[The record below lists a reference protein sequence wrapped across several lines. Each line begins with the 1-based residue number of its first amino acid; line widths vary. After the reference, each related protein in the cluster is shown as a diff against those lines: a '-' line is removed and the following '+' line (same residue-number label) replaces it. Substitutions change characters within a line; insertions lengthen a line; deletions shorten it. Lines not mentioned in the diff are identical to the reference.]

1 MAGNVS
7 DSLEG
12 SKRHLGWSEHLHTLS
27 FHLILNQAFEKALKA
42 LNELQGVIGASI
54 PWGHS
59 PGGRCPQLSH
69 TTHAILSS
77 RFQRH
82 LRNGCIG
89 GFTAIRQSEN
99 PSGAALPQ
107 SLALSSAHLFL
118 PLSTGAGRVAQLP
131 LVPPCLPRDGA
142 VIRNYSARSRD
153 ARSNKPLDLLWTC
166 CCSHP
171 LQPSFITVLPCSLCG
186 LSL

>member
-1 MAGNVS
+1 MIHWREVKG
-7 DSLEG
+7 
-12 SKRHLGWSEHLHTLS
+12 HLGWSEHLHTLS
-27 FHLILNQAFEKALKA
+27 FHLVLNQAFEKALKA
-42 LNELQGVIGASI
+42 LNELQGLIGASI

-69 TTHAILSS
+69 TTRAILSS
-77 RFQRH
+77 RFHRH

-89 GFTAIRQSEN
+89 FTTIGRSEN

-118 PLSTGAGRVAQLP
+118 PPSTGAGRVAQLP

-153 ARSNKPLDLLWTC
+153 ARSNKHLDLLWTC